1 MRTQCAMRCWIS
13 PLLLLV
19 FAAFSCAFF
28 LAEPDAR
35 GGGPYYATTFPSPG
49 HAFIWNLASL
59 PGQQIQYTLD
69 SGPMSTTD
77 SGATVISHANG
88 ATLVQQALSA
98 WQNVPTSLISYNNA
112 GAIQGVSGGDVQS
125 VADFNTATTSC
136 DSGQQSPVIFDS
148 DGTITTALTGDPTVI
163 GFTSICD
170 LDPTGGRILA
180 AEVVING
187 KVVNGAS
194 SSQVPQDIFE
204 QVLTQLLGTFSGL
217 DHSQVNVDV
226 LNETPGQCN
235 AQEVAGLP
243 VMFPL
248 VQCQARMTSNPP
260 LPALSPDDIA
270 WISDL
275 YPVVAPAPQGKTVTN
290 TAYGY
295 ISGHVYFSDG
305 ATPAQGVNVIARD
318 ASSPSASLG
327 NAISALS
334 GVFFTGNLGQNVT
347 CTNSNGAGCNPPS
360 PFGSH
365 DPSLIGTYTIPVPM
379 PSNGNSAS
387 FTVSVESINA
397 AFTGTTGINPLNPPI
412 PMPGVAPAA
421 TTVTVG
427 AGQTAILDIT
437 LLNTPSPFDAFEN
450 ALLRLTAPPVIW
462 DDQHTRRR
470 AEAQG

>member
-1 MRTQCAMRCWIS
+1 MRRWIS
-13 PLLLLV
+13 PLLLLAL
-19 FAAFSCAFF
+19 AAFSCALF
-28 LAEPDAR
+28 LAEPEAR
-35 GGGPYYATTFPSPG
+35 GGGPYYATTASAPG
-49 HAFIWNLASL
+49 QAFTWNLASL

-77 SGATVISHANG
+77 SGSVVISHANG

-98 WQNVPTSLISYNNA
+98 WQNVPTSIISYNNS
-112 GAIQGVSGGDVQS
+112 GIIQGVSGGDVQS
-125 VADFNTATTSC
+125 VADFNAATNSC
-136 DSGQQSPVIFDS
+136 DAGQQSPVIFDS
-148 DGTITTALTGDPTVI
+148 DGTITSALINDSSVV

-170 LDPTGGRILA
+170 LDPSGGHILA

-187 KVVNGAS
+187 KVVNGGS
-194 SSQVPQDIFE
+194 SAQVGQDTFG
-204 QVLTQLLGTFSGL
+204 QVLTQLFGTFSGL

-243 VMFPL
+243 VMFPM
-248 VQCQARMTSNPP
+248 VQCQARLTSNPP
-260 LPALSPDDIA
+260 LPALAPDDIA

-275 YPVVAPAPQGKTVTN
+275 YPVVAPAPQGKTVTS

-318 ASSPSASLG
+318 ASSPAASLA
-327 NAISALS
+327 NAISAVS

-347 CTNSNGAGCNPPS
+347 CTNSDGAGCNPPS

-379 PSNGNSAS
+379 PMNGNSAN
-387 FTVSVESINA
+387 FTVSVESINS

-421 TTVTVG
+421 TTVTVV
-427 AGQTAILDIT
+427 AGQTVILNIT

-450 ALLRLTAPPVIW
+450 AVLRLTAPPVIW
-462 DDQHTRRR
+462 DDQHARRQ
-470 AEAQG
+470 AEARG